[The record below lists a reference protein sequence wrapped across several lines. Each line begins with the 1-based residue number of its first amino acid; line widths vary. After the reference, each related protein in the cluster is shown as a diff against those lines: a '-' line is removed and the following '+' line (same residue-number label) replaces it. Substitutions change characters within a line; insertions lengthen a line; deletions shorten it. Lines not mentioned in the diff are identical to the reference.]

1 MKILLFITLVLSVLG
16 TKDGCKKPKNGTAY
30 KGRLEI
36 KGMCM
41 NYTIK
46 LLAGNLDTSL
56 IDSKWTDDNTNKSYT
71 NVFALGSRCSFPA
84 SIEQGEEF
92 LFTIDSSTV
101 QNCSVCLAFYP
112 TPSKHLSIKVI
123 DK

>member
-1 MKILLFITLVLSVLG
+1 MKTLILAIILLSLMN
-16 TKDGCKKPKNGTAY
+16 TKDGCHKSKNDTAY

-56 IDSKWTDDNTNKSYT
+56 IESKWTDENTNKSYT

-84 SIEQGEEF
+84 SIEQDEEF
-92 LFTIDSSTV
+92 LFTIDTTTV
-101 QNCSVCLAFYP
+101 QNCSVCLAYYP

>member
-1 MKILLFITLVLSVLG
+1 MKILVSAAILLSVIS
-16 TKDGCKKPKNGTAY
+16 TKEGCHKSKSDAAY
-30 KGRLEI
+30 KGRLEV

-56 IDSKWTDDNTNKSYT
+56 IESKWTDETTNKTYT

-92 LFTIDSSTV
+92 LFTIDSTSV
-101 QNCSVCLAFYP
+101 QNCSVCLAYYP
-112 TPSKHLSIKVI
+112 TPSKHLSIKI
-123 DK
+123 INK

>member
-1 MKILLFITLVLSVLG
+1 MKTLIIATILLSAIG
-16 TKDGCKKPKNGTAY
+16 TKDGCRKSRDNIAY

-56 IDSKWTDDNTNKSYT
+56 IDRKWTDENTNKSYT

-92 LFTIDSSTV
+92 LFTIDSTTV
-101 QNCSVCLAFYP
+101 QNCSVCLAYYP
-112 TPSKHLSIKVI
+112 TPSKHLAIKVI

>member
-1 MKILLFITLVLSVLG
+1 MKAFIVAAILLSLMS
-16 TKDGCKKPKNGTAY
+16 TKDGCRKSKNNAAY

-56 IDSKWTDDNTNKSYT
+56 IDSKWIDETTNRSYS
-71 NVFALGSRCSFPA
+71 NVFALASRCSFPA

-92 LFTIDSSTV
+92 LFTIDTTTV
-101 QNCSVCLAFYP
+101 QNCSV
-112 TPSKHLSIKVI
+112 
-123 DK
+123 